1 MKFRISQQAAR
12 EIRGIGEYIARDNP
26 ERANSFIDELHGRVR
41 EIAERPLSF
50 PPRPDLAPE
59 LRCALHRPYLI
70 LFRINDD
77 AVEFVHVIHGARDVA
92 QHL

>member
-1 MKFRISQQAAR
+1 MKFRISGQAAR

-26 ERANSFIDELHGRVR
+26 ERANSFIDELYARVR

-50 PPRPDLAPE
+50 PSRADLATD

-70 LFRINDD
+70 MFRIRDD
-77 AVEFVHVIHGARDVA
+77 TVDIVHVIHGARDVA